1 MNDTIALERLAGS
14 LHDAVPQIRWPDMDR
29 SRQVIRGVIDEAGYK
44 LVLGRRGQFG
54 LLGCYGI
61 SNVEPVELMEVNSAL
76 SGPLRLVQRSPSS
89 NPHVSATWP
98 LSGAVEAQAQCLA
111 PDIQR
116 LVVGDTH
123 LPRDADSIDPQLRRW
138 IKDLAS
144 AQDHLA
150 DVPSNDG
157 GCVFTIG
164 GGPTSLQ
171 ISCLQRQAHLVAV
184 STLAANWVAN
194 TRCERNTAC
203 RLLFMLNARL
213 RWTRLVLRE
222 TAIKAEVTL
231 PVAELNERT
240 WKLLKQAL
248 VQAVK
253 ACRETLRVG
262 QLPDVAAAFE
272 RMHDA
277 THHDRLTTDHVAKP
291 RKDETVLE
299 TSS

>member
-194 TRCERNTAC
+194 TRCERNTADAEGLTTSLDGLDQ
-203 RLLFMLNARL
+203 RLL
-213 RWTRLVLRE
+213 E
-222 TAIKAEVTL
+222 EL
-231 PVAELNERT
+231 PSP
-240 WKLLKQAL
+240 L
-248 VQAVK
+248 VQFCHWQGNFRLNSRFPQYQASPPQ
-253 ACRETLRVG
+253 ARVQHEQQSAG
-262 QLPDVAAAFE
+262 GISFTPGIGHPIGCQCADCN
-272 RMHDA
+272 
-277 THHDRLTTDHVAKP
+277 
-291 RKDETVLE
+291 
-299 TSS
+299 